1 MGHGKVHRGFAMRF
15 TMLTRIALLLSAF
28 ASVPAVAQPV
38 AATIVPVAIE
48 TSLGRIVVAL
58 DTANAPVTTANFLRY
73 VDNHR
78 FDGESFYRAMQV
90 PDADG
95 NPGGLV
101 QAGISS
107 DARKLY
113 PPIAHEPTSQTG
125 IHNVAGTIAM
135 ANAGPGTARADF
147 FILASD
153 LPSLDATGTDP
164 GFAAFGRVTE
174 GMDVVQKILAAPVS
188 ATKGE
193 GAMKGQMLDP
203 PIRINT
209 AQRAKD

>member
-95 NPGGLV
+95 KPGGLI

-125 IHNVAGTIAM
+125 IHNVAGAIAM

-153 LPSLDATGTDP
+153 LPSLDASADDP

-174 GMDVVQKILAAPVS
+174 GMDVVLKILSAPVS

-193 GAMKGQMLDP
+193 GAMRGQMLDP
-203 PIRINT
+203 PVRIIK

>member
-95 NPGGLV
+95 KPGGLI

-125 IHNVAGTIAM
+125 IHNVAGAIAM

-153 LPSLDATGTDP
+153 LPSLDASADDP

-174 GMDVVQKILAAPVS
+174 GMDVVLKILSAPVS

-203 PIRINT
+203 PVRIIK